1 MWQQPLLR
9 ILRVLCLSSTEF
21 VSQRFG
27 EIWKSFQRRRTGKF
41 QLWFATG
48 GKKQPAAGSLQI
60 HFCQQSL
67 WHFVTALVF
76 LIEYN
81 KICSIQQE
89 VTLIINFLTNVSTT
103 TDLRKWLFLA
113 FRLIVSA
120 DQRSNGLENFYSVA
134 LVLVLV
140 FLYPRALPD
149 IGLPI
154 LAHLFSYRESS
165 HSAQTYVTK

>member
-9 ILRVLCLSSTEF
+9 ILRVLCLSSREF

-81 KICSIQQE
+81 KICSIQQD
-89 VTLIINFLTNVSTT
+89 VILVSNFLTNAMSQLLGFKKMTFSGIQIDFLSRPTFKWFGKPLFCSVSPCPG
-103 TDLRKWLFLA
+103 L
-113 FRLIVSA
+113 LI
-120 DQRSNGLENFYSVA
+120 
-134 LVLVLV
+134 
-140 FLYPRALPD
+140 
-149 IGLPI
+149 
-154 LAHLFSYRESS
+154 
-165 HSAQTYVTK
+165 T

>member
-1 MWQQPLLR
+1 MWRQPLLR
-9 ILRVLCLSSTEF
+9 ILRVLCLSRREF

-81 KICSIQQE
+81 KICSIQQD
-89 VTLIINFLTNVSTT
+89 VILVSNFLTNAMSQQLRFKKMTFSGIQIDFLSRPTFKWFGKPLFCSVSPCPG
-103 TDLRKWLFLA
+103 L
-113 FRLIVSA
+113 LI
-120 DQRSNGLENFYSVA
+120 
-134 LVLVLV
+134 
-140 FLYPRALPD
+140 
-149 IGLPI
+149 
-154 LAHLFSYRESS
+154 
-165 HSAQTYVTK
+165 T